1 MKNKF
6 LASVV
11 LGAGITFGG
20 LFSQTVDASELTN
33 QDLAHMAKENSVVL
47 NQEPIKEGDY
57 NITFT
62 DGEYNYHFWNID
74 GTFGWKY
81 EIVGHSERFKRLE
94 NNLDAQSPTQVH
106 TERLN
111 KHQNTQNQQI
121 NHKQEQ
127 TTTNKVDKQQRQFDY
142 QNKVDTQKKI
152 ETPKKK
158 QETTS
163 NPSGGSVESRI
174 LEAGGDQ
181 AMIEIAKR
189 ESTLNPNA
197 TNPSSGAQGLF
208 QGLGKNWSN
217 GSVEDQTKGAKQY
230 MIDRYGSTEA
240 ALRFHDSHNYY

>member
-1 MKNKF
+1 MKNKV
-6 LASVV
+6 LASVA
-11 LGAGITFGG
+11 LGVGITFGG
-20 LFSQTVDASELTN
+20 LFSQQADASELTN
-33 QDLAHMAKENSVVL
+33 QDLAYMAKENSVVL
-47 NQEPIKEGDY
+47 NQGPIKEGNY

-62 DGEYNYHFWNID
+62 DEEYNYHFWNID

-81 EIVGHSERFKRLE
+81 EITGHSDRFKRLE

-127 TTTNKVDKQQRQFDY
+127 TITNNADKQQRQFDY
-142 QNKVDTQKKI
+142 QNKVDTQKI

-240 ALRFHDSHNYY
+240 ALKFHDSHNYY